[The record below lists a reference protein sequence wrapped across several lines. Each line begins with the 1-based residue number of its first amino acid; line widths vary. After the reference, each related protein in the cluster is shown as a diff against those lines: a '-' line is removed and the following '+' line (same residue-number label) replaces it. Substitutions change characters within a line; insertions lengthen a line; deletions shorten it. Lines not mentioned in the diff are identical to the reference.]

1 MKKHDLAVF
10 AVFDLMYL
18 AISCLAASVIG
29 FVVVWG
35 LNLFYD
41 TGFAV
46 DAGVRAGVL
55 GLVSVG
61 LCAVFAYYDGYR
73 YASFS
78 WRGSLIS
85 AGIAAA
91 VHYGLGLATRFAP
104 ILFGPTRHLS
114 GLIAFGEHYNEA
126 RIASIP
132 LGTLALVGAIM
143 MLVYV
148 GAFLLAGRLGCANR
162 LRDRAETIGGATTSK

>member
-18 AISCLAASVIG
+18 VISCLAASIIG
-29 FVVVWG
+29 FLAVWG
-35 LNLFYD
+35 VNLFYD

-46 DAGVRAGVL
+46 DAGIRVGVV
-55 GLVSVG
+55 GLASVG
-61 LCAVFAYYDGYR
+61 LCAVLAYYDGYR

-78 WRGSLIS
+78 FRGTLVS

-91 VHYGLGLATRFAP
+91 VHYGLGLATRFVP
-104 ILFGPTRHLS
+104 VLLGPTRHLS
-114 GLIAFGEHYNEA
+114 GLIAFGEFYNAE
-126 RIASIP
+126 RIAAIP
-132 LGTLALVGAIM
+132 FGTLALVGAIM
-143 MLVYV
+143 TLVYV

-162 LRDRAETIGGATTSK
+162 LRDRAETIGEVTASK